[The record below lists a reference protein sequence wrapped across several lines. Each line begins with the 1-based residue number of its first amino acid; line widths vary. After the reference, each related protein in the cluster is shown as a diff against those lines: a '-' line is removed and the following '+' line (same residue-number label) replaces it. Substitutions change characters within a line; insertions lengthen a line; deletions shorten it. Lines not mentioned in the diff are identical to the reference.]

1 MEGKEVSDA
10 TVAQIKPEIIL
21 FRGFTWTLRHVWS
34 PFVVKLEARLRFAGV
49 PYKAAA
55 GTPRE
60 APRGKVPYIQLG
72 NDPALIGDSTII
84 IRTLIDQGV
93 IPDLNKELSG
103 EEKARDLAIRAL
115 LEDKL
120 YFFLVRSQ
128 EKLHSRYDQILCANH
143 TDSDLGSRALG
154 RQLLQNARWSFG
166 ASALPDPCGCRLPR
180 PSQGYG
186 DAIRPRRFALHQSRG
201 CGTAS

>member
-1 MEGKEVSDA
+1 MEGKEVSDT

-72 NDPALIGDSTII
+72 NNPALIGDSTII
-84 IRTLIDQGV
+84 IRTLIDQG
-93 IPDLNKELSG
+93 IMPDLNKELSG
-103 EEKARDLAIRAL
+103 EDKARDLAIRAL

-120 YFFLVRSQ
+120 YFFLVCSQ
-128 EKLHSRYDQILCANH
+128 EKLHCDMTNSLCQPH
-143 TDSDLGSRALG
+143 
-154 RQLLQNARWSFG
+154 
-166 ASALPDPCGCRLPR
+166 
-180 PSQGYG
+180 
-186 DAIRPRRFALHQSRG
+186 
-201 CGTAS
+201 